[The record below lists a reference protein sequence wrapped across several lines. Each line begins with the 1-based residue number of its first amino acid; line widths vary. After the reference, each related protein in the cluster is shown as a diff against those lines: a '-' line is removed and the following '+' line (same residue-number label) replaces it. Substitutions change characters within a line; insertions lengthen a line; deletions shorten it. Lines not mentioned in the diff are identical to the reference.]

1 MLLYLLLMYDFW
13 SLTQSVQDQ
22 VAALV
27 PKKDSWTLKLFKQDN
42 SDWTFSIALIKD
54 EALCNGTE
62 KVIDY
67 YFKQLNG
74 KSPETKDSINM
85 TVSTTKPDEYLYTTK
100 LEYDGPDGAMQG
112 SNNYT
117 DVNTGKTVW
126 LCPVLQV
133 MFGTVPPVLYVKFS

>member
-1 MLLYLLLMYDFW
+1 MYDFW
-13 SLTQSVQDQ
+13 SLSTALQEE
-22 VAALV
+22 VASLV
-27 PKKDSWTLKLFKQDN
+27 PKQDSWTLKLFKQKD

-74 KSPETKDSINM
+74 KSPETKDSISM
-85 TVSTTKPDEYLYTTK
+85 TVSTTKSDEYLYTTK
-100 LEYDGPDGAMQG
+100 LEYDGPDGSMQG
-112 SNNYT
+112 SSNYT

-133 MFGTVPPVLYVKFS
+133 MFGTVPPVLYVKFT

>member
-1 MLLYLLLMYDFW
+1 MYDFW
-13 SLTQSVQDQ
+13 SLSASQQEE
-22 VAALV
+22 VASLV
-27 PKKDSWTLKLFKQDN
+27 PKQDSWTLKLFKQTD

-74 KSPETKDSINM
+74 KSPEPKDSITM
-85 TVSTTKPDEYLYTTK
+85 TASTTKPDQYLYSTK
-100 LEYDGPDGAMQG
+100 LEYDCPDGLMQG

-126 LCPVLQV
+126 LCAVLQV
-133 MFGTVPPVLYVKFS
+133 MFGTVPPVLYLKFA